1 MTQLRVT
8 LLRSLNG
15 VKKDQLA
22 TVEALGLHKIGQQVL
37 HQDNEAI
44 RGMLNRVSHL
54 VVVEEVEGDA

>member
-1 MTQLRVT
+1 MAQLRVT

-22 TVEALGLHKIGQQVL
+22 TVEALGLNRIGQQVL
-37 HQDNEAI
+37 HQDNDAI

-54 VVVEEVEGDA
+54 VVFEEVEGDA

>member
-44 RGMLNRVSHL
+44 RGMLNHVSHL

>member
-1 MTQLRVT
+1 MAQLKVT

-15 VKKDQLA
+15 VKKEQLA

-54 VVVEEVEGDA
+54 IVFEEVEGDA

>member
-1 MTQLRVT
+1 MAQLRVT

-22 TVEALGLHKIGQQVL
+22 TVEALGLSKIGQQVL
-37 HQDNEAI
+37 HQDNDAI

-54 VVVEEVEGDA
+54 VVFEEVEGDA